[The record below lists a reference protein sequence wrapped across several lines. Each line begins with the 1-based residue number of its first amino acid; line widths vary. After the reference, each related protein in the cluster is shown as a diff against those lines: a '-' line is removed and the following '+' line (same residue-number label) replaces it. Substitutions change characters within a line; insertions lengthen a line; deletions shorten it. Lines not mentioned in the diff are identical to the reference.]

1 MHEVAAIQ
9 GAVRTAL
16 EYMRQASASRVTN
29 VQLSIAVSGHC
40 TEDVVR
46 QHFTLF
52 TAGTPAQDATLTIVW
67 LPATYQCL
75 TCLHTFQTLQ
85 PAVEALCPECGEAAL
100 EIDHQDICAVSAID
114 VVFDET
120 FPTQPAAH
128 LTTTTIFLGEEAPR
142 WQA

>member
-16 EYMRQASASRVTN
+16 KYMRQASASRVTN
-29 VQLSIAVSGHC
+29 VQLSVAVSGHF

-46 QHFTLF
+46 QHFALF
-52 TAGTPAQDATLTIVW
+52 TAGTPAQAATLTIIW

-75 TCLHTFQTLQ
+75 ACLHTFQSLQ
-85 PAVEALCPECGEAAL
+85 PAVEALCPACGEAAL
-100 EIDHQDICAVSAID
+100 EIGHQDICAVNAID
-114 VVFDET
+114 VAFNEMS
-120 FPTQPAAH
+120 PPRLAAH
-128 LTTTTIFLGEEAPR
+128 LTTTIFLGEEAPQ